1 MVGGLQYVGG
11 RLTAPVSGSESKD
24 RELAD
29 KAKEKTRSAADAVSG
44 GAQSAKEQTGEAAE
58 HAKQQGKGLF
68 ASIKDAFSAPAEHKE
83 EPKSADLHAKATN
96 TINSLEDQAKGAYHN
111 VQDK

>member
-1 MVGGLQYVGG
+1 MGGLQYMGG

-29 KAKEKTRSAADAVSG
+29 KAKDKTRAAADAVSG
-44 GAQSAKEQTGEAAE
+44 GSQSAREQTSEAAE

-68 ASIKDAFSAPAEHKE
+68 ASLKDAFAAPAEPKE
-83 EPKSADLHAKATN
+83 EPRTADLHAKATS